1 MKLVAGGAWQGKRE
15 WVKAQEKKN
24 LTFADGKTDDYEK
37 AKKADVILGFHQ
49 YVRRMTEDGQSEEEI
64 LSFAD
69 SVVKENPHV
78 IITMDEVG
86 YGIVPMDALERRYR
100 ENAGRAG
107 QLLASMADEVY
118 RVVAGIGQRIK

>member
-1 MKLVAGGAWQGKRE
+1 
-15 WVKAQEKKN
+15 
-24 LTFADGKTDDYEK
+24 
-37 AKKADVILGFHQ
+37 
-49 YVRRMTEDGQSEEEI
+49 MTEDGQSEEEI